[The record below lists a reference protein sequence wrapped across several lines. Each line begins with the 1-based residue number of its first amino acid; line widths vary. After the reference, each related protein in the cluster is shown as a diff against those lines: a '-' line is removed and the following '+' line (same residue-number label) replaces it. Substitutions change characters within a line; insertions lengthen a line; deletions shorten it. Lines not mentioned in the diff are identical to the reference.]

1 MSLPAIPINP
11 LSNPKGTKSLCE
23 LCQQTAVLQCLQCR
37 VTYYC
42 GEKHHGLDWEGIHC
56 KICPLLVP
64 LRALSLSQPVGRAA
78 QDRVAR
84 ERTDKLREIVGL
96 TLEEGRTLL
105 FGGKHNLAVPAALQ
119 CLKFSKELFGINTYE
134 ITVEILQLIYGI
146 VL

>member
-23 LCQQTAVLQCLQCR
+23 LCQQTAILQCPQCR

-42 GEKHHGLDWEGIHC
+42 GEKHHELDWEGIHC
-56 KICPLLVP
+56 KICPLLAP
-64 LRALSLSQPVGRAA
+64 FRTLSLSQPVGRTA

-84 ERTDKLREIVGL
+84 ERTDRLRKIVEL

-119 CLKFSKELFGINTYE
+119 CLKFSKELYGISSYE
-134 ITVEILQLIYGI
+134 ITI
-146 VL
+146 VLFIINL